1 MRWKLFLVVSLLLL
15 SAGWVAAAE
24 KAPLGRY
31 DSSQPINI
39 SADRLEADDVTRQV
53 KFLGNV
59 SARQG
64 EVVIYAAAL
73 TLFYLEGSQEVDR
86 IEAAGE
92 VRIVQGDR
100 VATGDKGVFYRADG
114 RVVLTGN
121 ARVHQGADFVEGDV
135 ITVLLGEEKSIV
147 QGKEGSRVN
156 AVFHPK
162 EEQR

>member
-1 MRWKLFLVVSLLLL
+1 MKRNIFLVLCLFLWFAGLSL
-15 SAGWVAAAE
+15 AAE
-24 KAPLGRY
+24 KTPASLY

-39 SADRLEADDVTRQV
+39 SADRLEADDVSRQV
-53 KFLGNV
+53 KFVGNV
-59 SARQG
+59 AARQG
-64 EVVIYAAAL
+64 EVVIYAASL

-86 IEAAGE
+86 IEADRD

-121 ARVHQGADFVEGDV
+121 ARVHQGADFVEGEI

-147 QGKEGSRVN
+147 QGRDGSRVN